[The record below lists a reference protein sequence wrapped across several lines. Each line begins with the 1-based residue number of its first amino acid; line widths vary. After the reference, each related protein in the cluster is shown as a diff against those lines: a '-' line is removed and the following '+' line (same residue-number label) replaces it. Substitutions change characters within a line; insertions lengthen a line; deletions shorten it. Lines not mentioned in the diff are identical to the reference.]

1 MTIDRVEFARNGTE
15 KEILHA
21 TLNDQ
26 RVIMLWKLDG
36 LTLGEA
42 IRPMTDSGTNLFG
55 LVKHLAWVERWWF
68 CDFIGSQG
76 FQYPWSDADPDAD
89 WRAEEG
95 ETLERLRQF
104 YADCASE
111 ADAVIEA
118 TDLGFTVTRGGRD
131 PRSLRWVLVHMI
143 EETARHV
150 GHADIIR
157 EQLDGTTGYYP
168 TG

>member
-1 MTIDRVEFARNGTE
+1 MAIDRIDFARNGTE
-15 KEILHA
+15 KEILHG

-36 LTLGEA
+36 LTLEQA
-42 IRPMTDSGTNLFG
+42 IRPMTESGTNLFG

-68 CDFIGSQG
+68 CDFIGKQT
-76 FQYPWSDADPDAD
+76 FDYPWADGDDDADFKA
-89 WRAEEG
+89 AEG
-95 ETLERLRQF
+95 ETVDSLKEF
-104 YADCASE
+104 YAQCAAE

-118 TDLGFTVTRGGRD
+118 TDLDLAETRGGRD

-143 EETARHV
+143 EETARHA
-150 GHADIIR
+150 GHADILR

-168 TG
+168 KV

>member
-1 MTIDRVEFARNGTE
+1 MTIERMDFARNGSD

-36 LTLGEA
+36 LTLEQA
-42 IRPMTDSGTNLFG
+42 TRPMTESGTNLFG

-68 CDFIGSQG
+68 GDFIGKQK
-76 FQYPWSDADPDAD
+76 FDYPWSDDDPDAD

-95 ETLERLRQF
+95 ETLDWLREF
-104 YADCASE
+104 YAGCAAE
-111 ADAVIEA
+111 ADAVITE
-118 TDLGFTVTRGGRD
+118 TDLDFTVTRGGRD
-131 PRSLRWVLVHMI
+131 PRSLRWVLAHMI
-143 EETARHV
+143 EETARHA
-150 GHADIIR
+150 GHADILR

-168 TG
+168 